1 MASDF
6 RPRSVGDNSTV
17 QAEAVGEVVSTPKS
31 WWREHLHIA
40 VWILVAGAVL
50 VFLRLAAEAVVP
62 IVLSGLLFYALDPAV
77 DALQRWR
84 VPRALAAALVLGVVV
99 GGMGAFTLSLRDEVT
114 AIVAGLPDG
123 ARRLSAALR
132 GTRGEPS
139 ALDSVKEATKAID
152 QTAAEAAPPSAAPRG
167 VMRVQV
173 EQPLFRTSDFLW
185 SGSMGLAGLVSQ
197 LAMVCFL
204 AYFLLLADDLFKRK
218 LVTHASKT
226 IAGKI
231 ITLNVLQDIEHQIE
245 RFVLVQVFTSCLVG
259 AATGVSLWWLG
270 VQNAA
275 VWGLA
280 AGIFNSVPYLG
291 PFIVSIGLAVVAFLQ
306 FGTINMTLTVA
317 GVALVITSLEG
328 WLLTPTLMGKTAQM
342 NPVAVFAGLLFWTW
356 MWGVWGTLLA
366 VPMMMVVKSICDHV
380 EDLKPVADFLSE

>member
-1 MASDF
+1 
-6 RPRSVGDNSTV
+6 
-17 QAEAVGEVVSTPKS
+17 
-31 WWREHLHIA
+31 
-40 VWILVAGAVL
+40 
-50 VFLRLAAEAVVP
+50 
-62 IVLSGLLFYALDPAV
+62 
-77 DALQRWR
+77 
-84 VPRALAAALVLGVVV
+84 
-99 GGMGAFTLSLRDEVT
+99 
-114 AIVAGLPDG
+114 
-123 ARRLSAALR
+123 
-132 GTRGEPS
+132 
-139 ALDSVKEATKAID
+139 
-152 QTAAEAAPPSAAPRG
+152 
-167 VMRVQV
+167 
-173 EQPLFRTSDFLW
+173 
-185 SGSMGLAGLVSQ
+185 
-197 LAMVCFL
+197 MVCFL